1 LEIEQKLN
9 EVTKEVSKF
18 QNPFPDIFK
27 RLEELQAQLTM
38 LLRIAE
44 EDVISRSIAAK
55 EWQARFEQL
64 ATED

>member
-1 LEIEQKLN
+1 
-9 EVTKEVSKF
+9 
-18 QNPFPDIFK
+18 
-27 RLEELQAQLTM
+27 M